1 MDFINSILNKITMYR
16 LVVYGLTILA
26 VSGVLLASFGRLAMS
41 PIAMIESLGVLLAA
55 CFVTEWALAK
65 VWRTP
70 FNSESWLITALIIF
84 LIFPAPRKLS
94 DVLVTILVGVL
105 SSASKYLI
113 SWQGKHIFN
122 PAAFAVA
129 VSGVVGL
136 QTSTW
141 WVGNSTMW
149 PLVLVIG
156 LLIVRKIRRFPLYVA
171 FTGTAIAAQLTE
183 FVYHHSLN
191 IVAINGALFASP
203 LIFLG
208 TIMLTE
214 PATMPPKRY
223 QQIIFGMIV
232 AVLYVKGEKIGPIP
246 LYPEVALLIGNVL
259 AFVVAPKLKVRL
271 RLKEIQQISD
281 QVYNYVFLPDRT
293 FAFDAGQYMEW
304 TLPQVEFDNRG
315 NRRTFTI
322 ASSPT
327 EDTVQVGVKFY
338 NPSSMYKYQ
347 MSRMQPGDVI
357 YGSQLA
363 GSFTLVRDSKTKLAF
378 VAGGIGIT
386 PFRSMAQYLLDTN
399 QTRDI
404 VLVYIVSR
412 PEELA
417 YADDFMAAEQIG
429 MKVVPVLS
437 NPEIQE
443 PGMISARLSKELIEK
458 TIPDYNDRT
467 FYISG
472 PNAMVHSAK
481 TILRELDVDR
491 LRIKTDHFSGY

>member
-1 MDFINSILNKITMYR
+1 MYR

-26 VSGVLLASFGRLAMS
+26 VTGVLLASFGRLAMS
-41 PIAMIESLGVLLAA
+41 PIAMIGSLVVLLAA

-65 VWRTP
+65 AWRTP

-94 DVLVTILVGVL
+94 DVLVTVLVGVL

-129 VSGVVGL
+129 ASGIVGL

-149 PLVLVIG
+149 PLVLLIG

-171 FTGTAIAAQLTE
+171 FTGTAIAAQLAE

-191 IVAINGALFASP
+191 MVAINGALFASP
-203 LIFLG
+203 LIFMG

-223 QQIIFGMIV
+223 QQVIFGMIV
-232 AVLYVKGEKIGPIP
+232 AVLYVKGEKIGPIS
-246 LYPEVALLIGNVL
+246 LYPEVALLIGNIL
-259 AFVVAPKLKVRL
+259 AFAVAPKFKVRL

-281 QVYNYVFLPDRT
+281 QVYNYVFLPDRK

-304 TLPQVEFDNRG
+304 TLPHVEFDNRG
-315 NRRTFTI
+315 NRRAFTI

-338 NPSSMYKYQ
+338 TPSSMYKYE
-347 MSRMQPGDVI
+347 MSRMQPGDVM
-357 YGSQLA
+357 YASQLA
-363 GSFTLVRDSKTKLAF
+363 GSFTLVRDQKVKLAF
-378 VAGGIGIT
+378 IAGGIGIT
-386 PFRSMAQYLLDTN
+386 PFRSMIKYLVDTDQN
-399 QTRDI
+399 RDVI
-404 VLVYIVSR
+404 LVYIVSK

-417 YADDFMAAEQIG
+417 YADEFAAAERVGVKMFPI
-429 MKVVPVLS
+429 LS
-437 NPEIQE
+437 GSRQPE

-458 TIPDYNDRT
+458 TVPDYNDRT

-481 TILRELDVDR
+481 AMLRELDVDR